1 MTKATP
7 PSPPDRPPAD
17 AAPPAPS
24 GRPGPARTGGLPRPV
39 KRGLLW
45 GLLLTAIGIVVLAT
59 LDDLVRGRGRAELP
73 ILGTLPGFAFT
84 DQHGGP
90 VTPDR
95 LAGAPWVADLVF
107 TRCTLVCPAMST
119 RMARL
124 DRRLPPAV
132 RLVSLSVDP
141 EHDTPEVLAAW
152 AGRLDASER
161 WLFLTGDRAA
171 IHRFAIE
178 GLKLAVQEDP
188 DAATPGEAVIHS
200 DRFVLVDGAG
210 RVRGY
215 YDPFEAKALERLE
228 RDAEELARAD

>member
-1 MTKATP
+1 MTEPT
-7 PSPPDRPPAD
+7 SPPPP
-17 AAPPAPS
+17 
-24 GRPGPARTGGLPRPV
+24 GRSLARGLPRAV

-59 LDDLVRGRGRAELP
+59 LDDLVRGGGRAELP
-73 ILGTLPGFAFT
+73 VLGALPGFAFT
-84 DQHGGP
+84 DQHGDP
-90 VTPDR
+90 VTPER

-132 RLVSLSVDP
+132 RLVSISVDP
-141 EHDTPEVLAAW
+141 EHDTPEVLADW

-161 WLFLTGDRAA
+161 WLSVTGDRAA

-178 GLKLAVQEDP
+178 GLKLAVQDDP
-188 DAATPGEAVIHS
+188 DAATPGEAIVHS
-200 DRFVLVDGAG
+200 DRFVVVDGEG
-210 RVRGY
+210 MVRGY
-215 YDPFEAKALERLE
+215 YDPFDKKALGRLE
-228 RDAEELARAD
+228 RDAEALARAG